1 MGVGGWV
8 QEGVAEEQ
16 GELPSS
22 AEPRQQQHPHDDD
35 TRLSARRA
43 GAMGRCAQRHSCWVA
58 SAALGMLSPHLAEKV
73 GAGMHTDTS
82 SHRHDLLV
90 TSVLAWGLLVS
101 KQVRELFTDLTCA
114 ETEASETAAQAQAR
128 TPSTPD

>member
-8 QEGVAEEQ
+8 QEGAAEEQ

-22 AEPRQQQHPHDDD
+22 AEPRQQHPHDDD

-58 SAALGMLSPHLAEKV
+58 SAALGVLSPHLAEKV
-73 GAGMHTDTS
+73 GAGMHTDTTY
-82 SHRHDLLV
+82 RHDLL
-90 TSVLAWGLLVS
+90 TLVLACGLVS